1 MKESLITDFFK
12 TEKVRSEEPFS
23 VKFVQYFDDVN
34 ENSLTV
40 D

>member
-1 MKESLITDFFK
+1 MKETHITDFFK
-12 TEKVRSEEPFS
+12 TEKVRSEEPFA
-23 VKFVQYFDDVN
+23 VKFVEYFDDVN